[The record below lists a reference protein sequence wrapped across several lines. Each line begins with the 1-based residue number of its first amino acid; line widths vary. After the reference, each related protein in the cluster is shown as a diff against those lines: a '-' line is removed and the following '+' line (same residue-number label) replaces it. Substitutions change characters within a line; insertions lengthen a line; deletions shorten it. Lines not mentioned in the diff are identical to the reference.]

1 METLRLRRI
10 QEPSRVERLL
20 DAYISRANILPSDSY
35 QVRRPD
41 ELPGK
46 LRVVVARAIE
56 QGEVWACWASRSH
69 VRLFTCHLSLDLS
82 RERGAPVIL
91 VRVYDEAA
99 DLTDSG
105 AWRYDPLGTWTRC
118 AD

>member
-20 DAYISRANILPSDSY
+20 DAYVSRANVLPNDAY
-35 QVRRPD
+35 QVRASD
-41 ELPGK
+41 ELPQK
-46 LRVVVARAIE
+46 LRTVVARAVG
-56 QGEVWACWASRSH
+56 QGEVWACWAR
-69 VRLFTCHLSLDLS
+69 RTQLWLFTCHLSLDLS

-91 VRVYDEAA
+91 VYVYDEDA
-99 DLTDSG
+99 DLKDSG

-118 AD
+118 GD